1 MKRLSLNKF
10 QLGLALLLTAITL
23 FNQAQ
28 AMPFVLKSLNVEQ
41 AITGAQVDELAT
53 LVMIFQPDC
62 SWCKKQGKTLSM
74 AYKQCRGSVN
84 IALVGTKGNTRKL
97 KKELKHYHKH
107 IPAFIADRKFLREVG
122 GYQASPTT
130 LVFNAQGELIMKKR
144 GFIAQEKLANVMSII
159 SKGACHL

>member
-84 IALVGTKGNTRKL
+84 IALVGTKGNARKL

-159 SKGACHL
+159 SKGTCHL

>member
-23 FNQAQ
+23 FHRAQ

-84 IALVGTKGNTRKL
+84 IALVGTKGNARKL

>member
-84 IALVGTKGNTRKL
+84 IALVGTKGNARKL

-144 GFIAQEKLANVMSII
+144 GFIPQEKLANVMSII

>member
-10 QLGLALLLTAITL
+10 QLGLTLLLTAITL

-84 IALVGTKGNTRKL
+84 IALVGTKGNARKL

>member
-84 IALVGTKGNTRKL
+84 IALVGTKGNARKL